1 MSDNKMRE
9 LVDRMAEMSP
19 EPPRYPDEMPMSSPR
34 PRRRDPVVIF
44 AGAAAVVLGI
54 ALIPVLLSGNGDDP
68 APIGSTPPTT
78 QSTVP
83 SDTTIPGP
91 GPVTMH
97 DTVIYL
103 VHSPAGSATG
113 DPALVAFATR
123 VAAPSEADVVEATL
137 NMLDNPS
144 SLSLPDGYE
153 IVIPDDVE
161 VVDVRRADGAD
172 NVLIIEM
179 NEAFLAGAGGLLA
192 DFTMLNQLIFTATAT
207 TPALQGID
215 QVQFIVDNQQVTE
228 FGSEGLDLSSSVGRE
243 DFLENMNSI
252 IITEPLVLG
261 GDGLPQ
267 IEGLTRVFEATV
279 SVDIVE
285 SESGDV
291 VYTDFTTA
299 TCGNGCWGTF
309 AFSFDTP
316 ELTPERTVLVYS
328 VSMEDGSRT
337 DVVRVPV
344 NPEPFWNFLPTR

>member
-1 MSDNKMRE
+1 MSDHKMRE
-9 LVDRMAEMSP
+9 LVDRMAEMTP
-19 EPPRYPDEMPMSSPR
+19 EPPPYPDEVPMSAPR

-68 APIGSTPPTT
+68 APAASTSPPT

-83 SDTTIPGP
+83 SNTTVPGP

-97 DTVIYL
+97 DTVVYL
-103 VHSPAGSATG
+103 VHSPAGSVTG
-113 DPALVAFATR
+113 DPALVAFATQ
-123 VAAPSEADVVEATL
+123 VAAPSESDVVEATL
-137 NMLDNPS
+137 GMLDDPS
-144 SLSLPDGYE
+144 SLSLPDGFE
-153 IVIPDDVE
+153 IMIPDEVE
-161 VVDVRRADGAD
+161 VVDVRRPEGAD

-192 DFTMLNQLIFTATAT
+192 DFTMLNQLIYTATAT
-207 TPALQGID
+207 TPSLQGID
-215 QVQFIVDNQQVTE
+215 QVQFIVDNQPVTE
-228 FGSEGLDLSSSVGRE
+228 FGTDGLDLSSSVGRQ
-243 DFLENMNSI
+243 DFLDNLNSI

-285 SESGDV
+285 SESGEV

-299 TCGNGCWGTF
+299 SCGNGCWGSF
-309 AFSFDTP
+309 AISLDTP

-328 VSMEDGSRT
+328 ESAEDGSRT

-344 NPEPFWNFLPTR
+344 NPDPFWNFLPSR